1 MAFFRN
7 MNLGQARSR
16 SPRSAELLDA
26 FAAAGATSAVNF
38 QTNGTVIFTGD
49 DPATLAESVVTRLT
63 AVTGYADLVVVR
75 SAAWLV
81 DTVGHIDPGLTAGEF
96 VLFDAPSLSDLVLP
110 HVEPAATGALVVH
123 ALTRDHA
130 VTSATGAGI
139 SAGPVLTRLIDVP
152 VTCRGIPTMRR
163 LVARLTTVAEL
174 QRTTQGVRGRPG
186 TPEVRSR

>member
-26 FAAAGATSAVNF
+26 FTAAGATTALNF
-38 QTNGTVIFTGD
+38 QTNGTVIFTGVE
-49 DPATLAESVVTRLT
+49 PAALAEAVGSRLT

-96 VLFDAPSLSDLVLP
+96 VLFDAPSPPDLVLP
-110 HVEPAATGALVVH
+110 HVEPAATGELVVH

-163 LVARLTTVAEL
+163 LVARLTTIAEL
-174 QRTTQGVRGRPG
+174 QRTTQGSAGGPERP
-186 TPEVRSR
+186 R

>member
-63 AVTGYADLVVVR
+63 AVTGYADLVVGTD
-75 SAAWLV
+75 SA
-81 DTVGHIDPGLTAGEF
+81 DRRPGHVPRDSHDAETRRAADNRRRAPTHDAG
-96 VLFDAPSLSDLVLP
+96 VS
-110 HVEPAATGALVVH
+110 
-123 ALTRDHA
+123 
-130 VTSATGAGI
+130 
-139 SAGPVLTRLIDVP
+139 
-152 VTCRGIPTMRR
+152 
-163 LVARLTTVAEL
+163 
-174 QRTTQGVRGRPG
+174 GRPG
-186 TPEVRSR
+186 TPEVRPR